1 MADLPDPDSHDA
13 GGGQAPRTPG
23 WVKAFGIIAIV
34 LILLVAFILITGLGG
49 PHGPQR
55 HGAYGDADR
64 HTLSGS
70 EIIAYAA

>member
-1 MADLPDPDSHDA
+1 
-13 GGGQAPRTPG
+13 
-23 WVKAFGIIAIV
+23 VKAFGIIAIV